1 LREEGRLRVSENR
14 VLRRIFG
21 PKKEEVTT
29 EWRQLH
35 NEGLKSV
42 LVTQYCSG
50 DKIENKMGRAWSAN
64 GGEERRMQ
72 GFWWGKP
79 ERKRSLGRPRRRWE
93 DNIKSTFRKWVVGV
107 WTGLIWL
114 RIWTGCG
121 HL

>member
-1 LREEGRLRVSENR
+1 MVIKNR

-21 PKKEEVTT
+21 PKKEEVKT

-35 NEGLKSV
+35 IEELNDLYWSPNIV
-42 LVTQYCSG
+42 RVI
-50 DKIENKMGRAWSAN
+50 KIENKMGRAWSAN

-93 DNIKSTFRKWVVGV
+93 DNIESTFRKWIVGV

-114 RIWTGCG
+114 RIWTGGG